1 MRHRYNPNVPNNP
14 YYYYPWYDIYQTYQ
28 SGRLPNGNGY
38 PDVDPTVFK
47 ESAEA
52 FRDLL
57 NDASGILQKL
67 SESED
72 FAHQVMDAAQKNDI
86 DRVRELLEST
96 GIHNNVEVDYN
107 PDGITLIMQAN
118 VEGADC
124 CHLTMDL
131 RW

>member
-1 MRHRYNPNVPNNP
+1 MKHRNNPNQHNHP
-14 YYYYPWYDIYQTYQ
+14 YYYYPWYDVYQTYH
-28 SGRLPNGNGY
+28 SGQMPRQNY
-38 PDVDPTVFK
+38 PEVDPTVFK

-57 NDASGILQKL
+57 NDASGILQRL

-72 FAHQVMDAAQKNDI
+72 FAFEVMDAAQQNDFE
-86 DRVRELLEST
+86 RVQALLEST
-96 GIHNNVEVDYN
+96 GIHNEVEVDYN
-107 PDGITLIMQAN
+107 PDGITMTMQAN

>member
-1 MRHRYNPNVPNNP
+1 MRNRHNPNAHNNP
-14 YYYYPWYDIYQTYQ
+14 YYNYPWHDIYRTYHTGHFPRQ
-28 SGRLPNGNGY
+28 EY
-38 PDVDPTVFK
+38 PEVDPSLFK

-52 FRDLL
+52 FREILY
-57 NDASGILQKL
+57 DASGILQRL

-72 FAHQVMDAAQKNDI
+72 FAFQVMDAAQKD
-86 DRVRELLEST
+86 DVERVRQLLEST
-96 GIHNNVEVDYN
+96 GIHNKVEVDYN
-107 PDGITLIMQAN
+107 PDGIKMTMQTE